1 MRNAVAR
8 VQLHERHEEE
18 SEMGWQA
25 WREHLKRGEDL
36 EREQMRTA
44 VDTMMSGSLDMAD
57 MADFLAALH
66 AKGETVEEI
75 VGAAESLRAHMCRVV
90 PARTD
95 LVDTCGTGGDRSGTF
110 NVSTAAAIVASACG
124 VPIAKH
130 GNRSVTSRSGSA
142 DVLEALGVAIDLE
155 PEQVARCIDEA
166 GIGFC
171 YAPRLHPA
179 MKHVAAARRQLG
191 TATIFNLLGP
201 LANPAGAPFQLIG
214 VGLLDARRKLAT
226 ALAQLGTRRSLLV
239 QGQDGLD
246 EITTTSD
253 TDVAVVDGASVC
265 EQQWRPEQFGIV
277 RRNWSDTVV
286 TSAEESA
293 RVIRSVLDG
302 MRGVAR
308 DLVVMNAAAAIGLHR
323 GSEDWATLA
332 REAEEAID
340 AGKARHVLERWIEV
354 SRS

>member
-1 MRNAVAR
+1 MA
-8 VQLHERHEEE
+8 
-18 SEMGWQA
+18 WQA
-25 WREHLKRGEDL
+25 WVEQLKRGEDFK
-36 EREQMRTA
+36 REQMRQA
-44 VDTMMSGSLDMAD
+44 VDTMISGKVDAAD
-57 MADFLAALH
+57 MAAFLAALH
-66 AKGETVEEI
+66 TKGETVEEI
-75 VGAAESLRAHMCRVV
+75 VGAAESLRAHMCHVI

-130 GNRSVTSRSGSA
+130 GNRSVTSHSGSA
-142 DVLEALGVAIDLE
+142 DVLEALGVAIDLP

-171 YAPRLHPA
+171 YAPRFHPA

-191 TATIFNLLGP
+191 TPTIFNLLGP

-214 VGLLDARRKLAT
+214 VGLAVARRKLAT
-226 ALAQLGTRRSLLV
+226 ALTQLGTRRSMLV

-246 EITTTSD
+246 EITTASS
-253 TDVAVVDGASVC
+253 TDVALVDDGSVR
-265 EQQWRPEQFGIV
+265 EQQWRPEQFGIT
-277 RRNWSDTVV
+277 RREWSDTVV

-302 MRGVAR
+302 VRGVAR

-323 GSEDWATLA
+323 GSEDWITLA

-340 AGKARHVLERWIEV
+340 SGAAQHVLKRWIEV

>member
-1 MRNAVAR
+1 MRA
-8 VQLHERHEEE
+8 
-18 SEMGWQA
+18 
-25 WREHLKRGEDL
+25 
-36 EREQMRTA
+36 A
-44 VDTMMSGSLDMAD
+44 VDAMMSGSLDTGE

-75 VGAAESLRAHMCRVV
+75 VGAAESLRTHMCRVL

-110 NVSTAAAIVASACG
+110 NVSTAAAVVAAACG

-142 DVLEALGVAIDLE
+142 DVLEALGVTIDLP

-171 YAPRLHPA
+171 YAPRFHPA

-191 TATIFNLLGP
+191 TPTIFNLLGP
-201 LANPAGAPFQLIG
+201 LANPASAPFQLIG
-214 VGLLDARRKLAT
+214 VGLPNARPKLAK

-246 EITTTSD
+246 EITTASD
-253 TDVAVVDGASVC
+253 TDVALVDDGNVR
-265 EQQWRPEQFGIV
+265 EQQWRPEQFGITQ
-277 RRNWSDTVV
+277 REWSDTVV

-302 MRGVAR
+302 TRGVAR

-323 GSEDWATLA
+323 GNEDWTTLA

-340 AGKARHVLERWIEV
+340 SGAARHVLERWIEV

>member
-1 MRNAVAR
+1 MA
-8 VQLHERHEEE
+8 
-18 SEMGWQA
+18 WQA
-25 WREHLKRGEDL
+25 WVEQLKRGENFK
-36 EREQMRTA
+36 REQMRQA
-44 VDTMMSGSLDMAD
+44 VDTMMSGRVDAAD
-57 MADFLAALH
+57 MAAFLATLH
-66 AKGETVEEI
+66 TKGETVEEI
-75 VGAAESLRAHMCRVV
+75 VGAAESLRAHMCHVI

-110 NVSTAAAIVASACG
+110 NVSTAAAIVAAACG
-124 VPIAKH
+124 TPIAKH
-130 GNRSVTSRSGSA
+130 GNRSVTSQSGSA
-142 DVLEALGVAIDLE
+142 DVLEALGVAIDLA

-171 YAPRLHPA
+171 YAPRFHPA
-179 MKHVAAARRQLG
+179 MKNVAAARRQLG
-191 TATIFNLLGP
+191 TPTIFNLLGP

-214 VGLLDARRKLAT
+214 VGLPDARRKLAA

-246 EITTTSD
+246 EITTASRTN
-253 TDVAVVDGASVC
+253 VEVVDGESVHD
-265 EQQWRPEQFGIV
+265 ERWRPEQFGIV
-277 RRNWSDTVV
+277 RRNWSDTMV

-302 MRGVAR
+302 TRGVAR

-323 GSEDWATLA
+323 GREDWATLA

-340 AGKARHVLERWIEV
+340 SGEARHVLERWIEV

>member
-1 MRNAVAR
+1 
-8 VQLHERHEEE
+8 
-18 SEMGWQA
+18 MGWQA
-25 WREHLKRGEDL
+25 WQEQLKRGEDL
-36 EREQMRTA
+36 DREQMRAA
-44 VDTMMSGSLDMAD
+44 VDAMMSGSLDTGEMA
-57 MADFLAALH
+57 AFLAALH

-75 VGAAESLRAHMCRVV
+75 VGAAESLRTHMCRVL
-90 PARTD
+90 PTRTD

-110 NVSTAAAIVASACG
+110 NVSTAAAIVAAACG

-142 DVLEALGVAIDLE
+142 DVLEALGVTIDLP
-155 PEQVARCIDEA
+155 PERVARCIDEV

-171 YAPRLHPA
+171 YAPRFHPA
-179 MKHVAAARRQLG
+179 MKHVAAARRRLQ
-191 TATIFNLLGP
+191 TPTIFNLLGP

-214 VGLLDARRKLAT
+214 VGLAAARRKLAA

-246 EITTTSD
+246 EITTASRTN
-253 TDVAVVDGASVC
+253 VEVVDGEGVRD
-265 EQQWRPEQFGIV
+265 QRWRPEQFGIV
-277 RRNWSDTVV
+277 RRTWSDTVV

-293 RVIRSVLDG
+293 RVIRSVLEG
-302 MRGVAR
+302 TRGVAR
-308 DLVVMNAAAAIGLHR
+308 DLVVINAAAAIGLHR
-323 GSEDWATLA
+323 GSEDWITLA

-340 AGKARHVLERWIEV
+340 SGAAQHVLKRWIEV